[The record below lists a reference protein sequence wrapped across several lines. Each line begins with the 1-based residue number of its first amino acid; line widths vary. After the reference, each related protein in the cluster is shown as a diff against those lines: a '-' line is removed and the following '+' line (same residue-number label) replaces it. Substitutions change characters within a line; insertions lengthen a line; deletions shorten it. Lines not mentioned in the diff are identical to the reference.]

1 MGAQLVSRVYTSWSH
16 LPDRPFRLLVHMALI
31 VKDATKKPTYWGGRD
46 AMAQALGLPPGD
58 AAYQSVKRAVRQIV
72 TAGAAEIA
80 IQGHAG
86 KRTEYVLT
94 LEPKGVT
101 KRPARGSL
109 NDPQSGSVND
119 PHRGSLSDPS
129 AGHSVTPQG
138 TTEGGTEEN
147 REEPHLDS
155 YSGVGRA
162 TPRIAKSRNSN
173 LDSARKRID
182 AKEATT

>member
-16 LPDRPFRLLVHMALI
+16 LPDRPFRLLCHMALI

-46 AMAQALGLPPGD
+46 AMAQALGLEPGE

-72 TAGAAEIA
+72 AAGAAEIA
-80 IQGHAG
+80 IHGHAG

-94 LEPKGVT
+94 LTGKGVT
-101 KRPARGSL
+101 ERPSRGSV
-109 NDPQSGSVND
+109 NDPHSGSVND
-119 PHRGSLSDPS
+119 PQRGSLSDPS

-147 REEPHLDS
+147 REEPHLVTN
-155 YSGVGRA
+155 SGVVRA
-162 TPRIAKSRNSN
+162 TPRITKSRNSN
-173 LDSARKRID
+173 LDSVRERMD
-182 AKEATT
+182 AEAAS